1 MRLVVQGASAAAALF
16 VLCDCGLLGSTSGFL
31 PPTTTAPRRTPR
43 MLRRH
48 HYRNRIE
55 MNRPRR
61 DDYRSIST
69 TLLQGRK
76 EVVNGDDSND
86 KKRLQ
91 EQDDDDYVFHT
102 PIQTPAGPLYDKDE
116 RPLDDG
122 ILAMQGQKRKKR
134 VLVLC
139 TGGTLAMA
147 PDPLQGNSLAPV
159 EGALTDYLKQMP
171 ELDQNDMPQVVAHEY
186 SPLIDSSDMGPGDW
200 ALLAS
205 DIGDNYYYFD
215 GFVVLTGTDTM
226 AYAASA
232 LSFMLESLGKPVVFT
247 GSQIPLNEPY
257 NDARKNLIM
266 SIIFACRETIHEVTI
281 FFHDRLVRFLG
292 IASGFAYFIVFCV
305 AVTHGFRRTVLSG
318 TATGLSIHQ
327 GQHISPQG
335 L

>member
-1 MRLVVQGASAAAALF
+1 M
-16 VLCDCGLLGSTSGFL
+16 
-31 PPTTTAPRRTPR
+31 
-43 MLRRH
+43 
-48 HYRNRIE
+48 
-55 MNRPRR
+55 
-61 DDYRSIST
+61 
-69 TLLQGRK
+69 
-76 EVVNGDDSND
+76 VNGDGGND
-86 KKRLQ
+86 KKRLD
-91 EQDDDDYVFHT
+91 EQDDDDDYVFHT

-292 IASGFAYFIVFCV
+292 RESGFAYYGFTLLII
-305 AVTHGFRRTVLSG
+305 THGFRRTYSG

-327 GQHISPQG
+327 GQYISPQG